1 MTLTLMNPVNNKT
14 DLILEDEIKVEFT
27 KSGKIRKRKPKTSNT
42 YFTEDT
48 QEAIIEYVLSTDQD
62 MRNHIY
68 SNRIEYAF
76 FKLTQNIIHTFKFYY
91 TDGESVE
98 DVQQEVIAFLLEKL
112 RLFKPNKGKAYS
124 YFGTIAKRYLILKNK
139 KNYQKLQ
146 DKGDINE
153 VDDDKKIKEDTMV
166 EHYNQDNS
174 LTEFINLYV
183 QYVDKNLNKLFPK
196 EIDAKTADAIMELFR
211 KRENLDIFNKKAL
224 YIYIREIVDV
234 DTPQITKITKKLKS
248 TYAELFN
255 DYYNDG
261 YIDI

>member
-1 MTLTLMNPVNNKT
+1 MNPVENNKI

-42 YFTEDT
+42 YFTDDT
-48 QEAIIEYVLSTDQD
+48 QEAIIEYVLSKDQD

-112 RLFKPNKGKAYS
+112 KLFKPNKGKAYS

-183 QYVDKNLNKLFPK
+183 QYIDKNLNKLFPK

-224 YIYIREIVDV
+224 YIYIREQIDV
-234 DTPQITKITKKLKS
+234 STPHITKISKKLKLL
-248 TYAELFN
+248 YVKL
-255 DYYNDG
+255 YNEWYEHG
-261 YIDI
+261 YIKI

>member
-1 MTLTLMNPVNNKT
+1 MITEEILNKQQEM
-14 DLILEDEIKVEFT
+14 IVEDDIVIEYT
-27 KSGKIRKRKPKTSNT
+27 KSGKPRKRKPKTSNT

-48 QEAIIEYVLSTDQD
+48 QAAIVEYVSTKNQEK
-62 MRNHIY
+62 RNFIY
-68 SNRIEYAF
+68 NNRIEYAF

-91 TDGESVE
+91 MDGESVE

-112 RLFKPNKGKAYS
+112 KLYKPHKGKAYS

-153 VDDDKKIKEDTMV
+153 VDDDKKIVEDTMI
-166 EHYNQDNS
+166 EHYNQDYS
-174 LTEFINLYV
+174 LTEFIDLYV
-183 QYVDKNLNKLFPK
+183 KHIDINLDKLFPK
-196 EIDAKTADAIMELFR
+196 ELDAKTADAILELFR
-211 KRENLDIFNKKAL
+211 KREYLDIFNKKAL

-234 DTPQITKITKKLKS
+234 DTPQITKITKKLKNI
-248 TYAELFN
+248 YVELFN
-255 DYYNDG
+255 KYYTDG

>member
-1 MTLTLMNPVNNKT
+1 M
-14 DLILEDEIKVEFT
+14 
-27 KSGKIRKRKPKTSNT
+27 
-42 YFTEDT
+42 
-48 QEAIIEYVLSTDQD
+48 
-62 MRNHIY
+62 
-68 SNRIEYAF
+68 
-76 FKLTQNIIHTFKFYY
+76 
-91 TDGESVE
+91 
-98 DVQQEVIAFLLEKL
+98 IAFLLEKL
-112 RLFKPNKGKAYS
+112 KLFKPNKGKAYS

-183 QYVDKNLNKLFPK
+183 KYIDKNLNKLFPK

-261 YIDI
+261 CIDI

>member
-1 MTLTLMNPVNNKT
+1 MNPVENNKI

-48 QEAIIEYVLSTDQD
+48 QEAIIEYVLSTNQD
-62 MRNHIY
+62 TRNHIY

-112 RLFKPNKGKAYS
+112 KLFKPNKGKAYS

-183 QYVDKNLNKLFPK
+183 QYVDKNLSKLFPK

-261 YIDI
+261 CIDI

>member
-1 MTLTLMNPVNNKT
+1 MNPVNNKT